1 MLRAIGSRKDLKQQT
16 YYELVADLL
25 ENESVQ
31 SLKQYR
37 HHIKTTRFQHSVNV
51 SYYNYLICKFF
62 RWDAVSAARA
72 GLLHDLYFYETEDYD
87 RAETN
92 ESHSAHHPQVALQN
106 AMEQF
111 AVNDVEQDIIEKH
124 MWPATRHMP
133 HYKESYVIVIV
144 DKYCAA
150 LEYVAPSLR
159 SVFRKVFR
167 RKQAVASA

>member
-111 AVNDVEQDIIEKH
+111 VVNDVEQDIIEKH

-159 SVFRKVFR
+159 SVCRKLFR
-167 RKQAVASA
+167 RKQAAASA

>member
-1 MLRAIGSRKDLKQQT
+1 MLRAIGSKKDLKQQT
-16 YYELVADLL
+16 YYDLVADLL

-87 RAETN
+87 RTETN

-106 AMEQF
+106 AMKQF
-111 AVNDVEQDIIEKH
+111 TVNDVEQDIIEKH
-124 MWPATRHMP
+124 MWPATRHIP

-159 SVFRKVFR
+159 NIFRKVFR
-167 RKQAVASA
+167 RKQATASA